1 MTSDDKKIPGRFFL
15 FKWIGA
21 SIIAGIFLI
30 ITGMRLFQFGVIDDY
45 EFPGWI
51 VLYGAGLLII
61 AQSMVFRWEQ
71 FDYKLVVTTRLWF
84 FGQVIA
90 IVTAAGAF
98 MQAKPTISMVYDF
111 ESRVIKSTGSEVLL
125 YELFLLMV
133 CLIIYS
139 LISGIFLKIVFSR
152 TRK

>member
-90 IVTAAGAF
+90 IVSAAVA
-98 MQAKPTISMVYDF
+98 
-111 ESRVIKSTGSEVLL
+111 
-125 YELFLLMV
+125 
-133 CLIIYS
+133 
-139 LISGIFLKIVFSR
+139 FLKR
-152 TRK
+152 HQLYQW